1 MNSAVLSMRRKKSRG
16 GTLIEFTMFA
26 FLLIIVL
33 LSVVEMGRMVL
44 VYTTVTN
51 SARAAARYAIVH
63 GGSRTGS
70 GINGPSG
77 PAADPPE
84 VVQVVKNF
92 AHMGLLDAT
101 RLTIHV
107 TYPNGTNTVA
117 SSVNVVVSYAYNPM
131 IGLLPLQVP
140 LSNTSRGV
148 IVF

>member
-1 MNSAVLSMRRKKSRG
+1 MNPAVLSTRRKKSRG
-16 GTLIEFTMFA
+16 GTLIEFTLVA

-63 GGSRTGS
+63 GGLRTGS
-70 GINGPSG
+70 GTNGPSG
-77 PAADPPE
+77 PADDPPE

-92 AHMGLLDAT
+92 AHTGLLDVT
-101 RLTIHV
+101 RLTIQV
-107 TYPNGTNTVA
+107 TYPNGTNTVG

-131 IGLLPLQVP
+131 IGLLPLRVP
-140 LSNTSRGV
+140 LSNASRGV